1 MEETLS
7 STNTSTKQQWI
18 AEQARAHP
26 ERVFTSLHH
35 LIDIDWMREAFRR
48 TRKDGASGVDGM
60 TAADYEADLE
70 ANLEDLLNRLKSGCY
85 RAPPVR
91 RHHIPKADGTK
102 RPLGI
107 PTFEDKVAQRA
118 ILMLVEPLYEQ
129 DFLPCSY
136 GFRPGRSAHD
146 ALGALRMGI
155 MEQGHRWV
163 IDADL
168 ANYFGSIDHGHL
180 RSFLDLRI
188 KDGVVS
194 VVRRG
199 ILTPYWG
206 LSASKIDGVDASSRR
221 HRSVPR
227 WWCDQPPEE
236 EASMEQVNII
246 GIDLAKRS
254 FQLHGARADGSVAF
268 RRKVSREKLLYFL
281 AALPRCVVAM
291 EACASAHHWGRE
303 IMQLGHDVR
312 LIPPIY
318 VKPFVKRQKNDAA
331 DAEAICEAAQRP
343 TMRFVAVKGEEQ
355 QARAM
360 LFHTRDLLVRQRTQT
375 INALRGHLA
384 EFGVVAPQGVAHVG
398 RLASALE
405 DPGSGLPGAVRALG
419 GVLLGQIADLDAKIG
434 GLEKELRACAR
445 QDEQAAR
452 LMTIPGIGP
461 ISAMALQAFAPPM
474 ESFRRGRDFSA
485 WLGLVPR
492 QHTTGGKPRLGRI
505 SKMGQRDLRRLLII
519 GAMAVVSSAVRRG
532 ETNDPWLAR
541 MLARKPRMLVA
552 VALANKMAR
561 IVWVLMTRKETYRGF
576 APAAA

>member
-1 MEETLS
+1 MRLS
-7 STNTSTKQQWI
+7 LQTATGRIELVAQGLAAGNLLRQGLRIILASRVCRLRPPQQ
-18 AEQARAHP
+18 
-26 ERVFTSLHH
+26 
-35 LIDIDWMREAFRR
+35 FRDLPFQLGDQR
-48 TRKDGASGVDGM
+48 TRALV
-60 TAADYEADLE
+60 
-70 ANLEDLLNRLKSGCY
+70 RH
-85 RAPPVR
+85 RA
-91 RHHIPKADGTK
+91 
-102 RPLGI
+102 
-107 PTFEDKVAQRA
+107 
-118 ILMLVEPLYEQ
+118 MLVGVGLE
-129 DFLPCSY
+129 
-136 GFRPGRSAHD
+136 
-146 ALGALRMGI
+146 LGA
-155 MEQGHRWV
+155 
-163 IDADL
+163 
-168 ANYFGSIDHGHL
+168 
-180 RSFLDLRI
+180 
-188 KDGVVS
+188 
-194 VVRRG
+194 
-199 ILTPYWG
+199 
-206 LSASKIDGVDASSRR
+206 VDAHQAYAQQLQLLGQKKNLQEALR
-221 HRSVPR
+221 HRSEVLPPKARDRVVVGVTVRRDEANPDVAVRRPLDPTAGEDPVGVAVDQQRQHHPRVILRRARAAMVHLEGAQIDTLHRLDHEVPQIIR
-227 WWCDQPPEE
+227 REPVPQIGRKQKRLVPITLDEVAHPAILRQIQPKVRQT
-236 EASMEQVNII
+236 ASLI

-268 RRKVSREKLLYFL
+268 RRKLSREKLLYFL

-312 LIPPIY
+312 LVPPIY

-398 RLASALE
+398 RLALALE
-405 DPGSGLPGAVRALG
+405 DSGSGLPGAVRALG

-445 QDEQAAR
+445 QDEQVAR

-552 VALANKMAR
+552 VALANRMAR
-561 IVWVLMTRKETYRGF
+561 IVWALMTKKENYR